1 MTDQAI
7 KELERF
13 HDRLEQVPETVDQLT
28 GLVPLTQI
36 IRSPIFSS
44 AARCSLYACPDHRD
58 LWPVHLRLGR

>member
-28 GLVPLTQI
+28 GLVPLVQI
-36 IRSPIFSS
+36 IPVADFSS
-44 AARCSLYACPDHRD
+44 AARCSS
-58 LWPVHLRLGR
+58 